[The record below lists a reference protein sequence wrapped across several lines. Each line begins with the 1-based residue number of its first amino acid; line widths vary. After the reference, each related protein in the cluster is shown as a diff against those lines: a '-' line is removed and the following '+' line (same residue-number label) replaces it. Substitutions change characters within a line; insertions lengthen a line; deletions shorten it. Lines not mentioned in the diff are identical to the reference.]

1 METVIIVAVAFWL
14 GWKLNE
20 LLMISSFRRIMEE
33 LKISQSRLEELAKG
47 IDTKITDK
55 EEQPKG
61 EEVEIKVEEVQ
72 GQLLAFE
79 VTKDSFVA
87 QGTTPDDLLS
97 RIIERFPPGTRITVE
112 NGKGGD
118 MIRAAAERMKV

>member
-1 METVIIVAVAFWL
+1 MIIVAVAFWL
-14 GWKLNE
+14 GWKINE
-20 LLMISSFRRIMEE
+20 LLMISSFRRIMED
-33 LKISQSRLEELAKG
+33 LKISQSRLEELARSV
-47 IDTKITDK
+47 DPTATESED
-55 EEQPKG
+55 QPKG
-61 EEVEIKVEEVQ
+61 EEIQIKVEEVQ

-97 RIIERFPPGTRITVE
+97 RIIEKYPPGTRITVD
-112 NGKGGD
+112 NDKGGD